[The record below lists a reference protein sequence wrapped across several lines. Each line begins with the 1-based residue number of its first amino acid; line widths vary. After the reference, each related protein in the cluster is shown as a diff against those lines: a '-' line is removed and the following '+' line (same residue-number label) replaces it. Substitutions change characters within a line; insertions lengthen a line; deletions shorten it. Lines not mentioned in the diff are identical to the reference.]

1 MLQPQACRAHLR
13 WLLILP
19 HQQLCLAPCDTD
31 HYAHATTS
39 LYKLRGLLQAAAGGV
54 DAAAP
59 AWALAMSAQDAS
71 WRVEEAKLLWA
82 QGQQDTAVQLA
93 RSLLA
98 ARCGAAGGGAC
109 WRCGAA
115 DACRDR
121 CVQFVPLQ
129 TCNTPIP
136 P

>member
-1 MLQPQACRAHLR
+1 MAECCWLRCCDVLQPQACNAHLG
-13 WLLILP
+13 WLLTLRHLQP
-19 HQQLCLAPCDTD
+19 CLAPCDSD
-31 HYAHATTS
+31 HYAHATTG

-93 RSLLA
+93 RSLLG
-98 ARCGAAGGGAC
+98 ARCELGAGLRLRASV
-109 WRCGAA
+109 WLPPTSAA
-115 DACRDR
+115 
-121 CVQFVPLQ
+121 
-129 TCNTPIP
+129 PI
-136 P
+136 